1 MASSSVHQDSWL
13 SPNFA
18 TPIPTAFDNH
28 EIPRSISPL
37 SLSHNFYSPAALQ
50 RSPLYPSPRLAT
62 GLTKIRYKDSKYSK
76 KEMVYRAIDDKI
88 DLVRFLQAYESI
100 LAAFGVET
108 RELYGEREKE
118 KLDVAER
125 IVYRLFCE
133 FFLQDKTQL
142 ETGGN
147 GKNANYLVSTGNDR
161 NYAGNRGSGSVPLTR
176 AKAENQVVDTHTS
189 TSRLLRVTASEVDAI
204 NAIVDEAY
212 EGLRMATGPV
222 IDNILNKGK
231 ITSTITEV
239 REVREAVDGM
249 DLLVNETANSTHAIV
264 EDDLCVAERLKTNTS
279 AEKSL
284 IIPQVTEVVEA
295 PIEIDMPLV
304 GFVKDG
310 SLDEEPTIFANHV
323 TNIMDEK
330 NQIFSTIA
338 EVTEAPRSF
347 SLAIRSKS
355 TSDYTD
361 SPTVVSIKSETDASM
376 ETLYERCMKS
386 PQILLLGRWGR
397 ERYNEWKKDNSGAQN
412 EIAKQETFRL
422 MELKHQLLPLKS
434 GKRPYTYSFT
444 SFTQNH
450 IDSSALQL
458 WSFNPVERTEVL
470 LNVKLVWKYEAFILK
485 SITVEPLSLDDFAAD
500 ETKGRQALEN
510 AYKFLGFWDW
520 SVRSPCKGEAKAKP
534 MHQICSQWLDPNDM
548 FRKAYFQKRS
558 VSNTS
563 ENIRR
568 NHEGSGSRNVGSWRG
583 KRTVSGAN
591 YIGGKKR
598 CVSGS
603 WYGGKRRKISGH
615 SDIERN
621 YGRRK
626 NLSQGRRI
634 LRTKTAI
641 EMWDARENF

>member
-13 SPNFA
+13 SSNFA

-50 RSPLYPSPRLAT
+50 RSPLYPSPKLGPDLLR
-62 GLTKIRYKDSKYSK
+62 ISSKDSKYSK

-108 RELYGEREKE
+108 RELYDEEEKE

-125 IVYRLFCE
+125 IVYRLFW
-133 FFLQDKTQL
+133 
-142 ETGGN
+142 
-147 GKNANYLVSTGNDR
+147 NDR
-161 NYAGNRGSGSVPLTR
+161 KYSGNRGSGSVPLTR
-176 AKAENQVVDTHTS
+176 AKAENRVVDTDS
-189 TSRLLRVTASEVDAI
+189 NTSRLLRVTASEVDAI

-212 EGLRMATGPV
+212 EGLRITTGPG
-222 IDNILNKGK
+222 IDNVLNKGK
-231 ITSTITEV
+231 VTSTITEV

-249 DLLVNETANSTHAIV
+249 DPLVNETANSTDVIV
-264 EDDLCVAERLKTNTS
+264 EDDLCVAERLQTNTS

-284 IIPQVTEVVEA
+284 IISQVTEVVEA
-295 PIEIDMPLV
+295 PTEIDIPLV
-304 GFVKDG
+304 GFIKDG

-323 TNIMDEK
+323 TNIIDEK
-330 NQIFSTIA
+330 NHIFSTIA

-347 SLAIRSKS
+347 CLAIRSKS
-355 TSDYTD
+355 TSDSTD
-361 SPTVVSIKSETDASM
+361 SPTVISIKSEAGASM
-376 ETLYERCMKS
+376 ETLYEQWMKS

-397 ERYNEWKKDNSGAQN
+397 ERYNEWKKDNYEAQN
-412 EIAKQETFRL
+412 EIAKQEIFRL
-422 MELKHQLLPLKS
+422 MELKHQLLPLES

-458 WSFNPVERTEVL
+458 WSFNPVERTEEL
-470 LNVKLVWKYEAFILK
+470 LSVKLVWKYEAFILK

-534 MHQICSQWLDPNDM
+534 MHQICLQWLDPNDM

-563 ENIRR
+563 EKIRR
-568 NHEGSGSRNVGSWRG
+568 NREGSGSRDVGSWRE

-603 WYGGKRRKISGH
+603 WYGGKRRKISGNC
-615 SDIERN
+615 DIEGK

-634 LRTKTAI
+634 PRTKTAI
-641 EMWDARENF
+641 EMWDARENC

>member
-1 MASSSVHQDSWL
+1 MASSSIHQDSWL
-13 SPNFA
+13 NSNFA

-37 SLSHNFYSPAALQ
+37 SLSHNFYSPATLQ
-50 RSPLYPSPRLAT
+50 RPPLSPSPKLAPDLKRT
-62 GLTKIRYKDSKYSK
+62 RSKDSKYSK

-108 RELYGEREKE
+108 RELYDEREKE

-125 IVYRLFCE
+125 IVYRLFW
-133 FFLQDKTQL
+133 D
-142 ETGGN
+142 
-147 GKNANYLVSTGNDR
+147 DR
-161 NYAGNRGSGSVPLTR
+161 NYAGNRGSESVPLTLV
-176 AKAENQVVDTHTS
+176 KADNQVVDTDTN

-231 ITSTITEV
+231 VTSTITEV
-239 REVREAVDGM
+239 REVREAADET
-249 DLLVNETANSTHAIV
+249 DSLVKETANSTNVIV
-264 EDDLCVAERLKTNTS
+264 EDDLCVAAGPQTNIS
-279 AEKSL
+279 AEKGQS
-284 IIPQVTEVVEA
+284 ISRVTGVVEE

-304 GFVKDG
+304 GFLKDG
-310 SLDEEPTIFANHV
+310 SLDEEPTVFANHV
-323 TNIMDEK
+323 TNIIDEK

-347 SLAIRSKS
+347 CLAIRSKS
-355 TSDYTD
+355 NSDSTD
-361 SPTVVSIKSETDASM
+361 PPTDISIESEAGTSM
-376 ETLYERCMKS
+376 ETLYEQSMKD
-386 PQILLLGRWGR
+386 PEILLLGRWGR
-397 ERYNEWKKDNSGAQN
+397 ERYNEWKRDNSEAQN
-412 EIAKQETFRL
+412 EIAKQEIFRL
-422 MELKHQLLPLKS
+422 MELKHQLLPLES
-434 GKRPYTYSFT
+434 GERPYTYGFT

-450 IDSSALQL
+450 RDSSALQL
-458 WSFNPVERTEVL
+458 WSFNPVERTEEL

-485 SITVEPLSLDDFAAD
+485 SITVEPLSLDNFAAD

-534 MHQICSQWLDPNDM
+534 MHQICLQWLNPDDL

-563 ENIRR
+563 EKIRR
-568 NHEGSGSRNVGSWRG
+568 NREGSGSRDVGSWRE

-603 WYGGKRRKISGH
+603 WYGGKKRKISGNN
-615 SDIERN
+615 DIKRK
-621 YGRRK
+621 YGMRENSSQRRWIARK
-626 NLSQGRRI
+626 
-634 LRTKTAI
+634 KTAI
-641 EMWDARENF
+641 EMWDARENC